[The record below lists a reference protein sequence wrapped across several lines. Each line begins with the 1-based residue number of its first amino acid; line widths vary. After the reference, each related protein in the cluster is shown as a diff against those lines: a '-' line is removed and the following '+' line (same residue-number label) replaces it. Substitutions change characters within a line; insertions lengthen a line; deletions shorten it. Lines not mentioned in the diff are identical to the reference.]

1 VKPAAIILAGGRSSR
16 FGADKL
22 AARLDGIPV
31 LEHALRAVARV
42 ADPVVVVV
50 GPDAPSPSVPS
61 DLRVEVVP
69 ARDLVADQGPLAGL
83 AGGLAA
89 LGSWAASNGEGAA
102 PDVVL
107 LVAGDMPT
115 LVPGVLDLLARELDA
130 KPSLGAVTLETDPP
144 TLLPS
149 AIRATLA
156 APVAEALLAADR
168 RSLRGLLESVP
179 STTVPS
185 AAWRAID
192 PDGRTL
198 RDIDTPGDLSER

>member
-1 VKPAAIILAGGRSSR
+1 VRPAAIILAGGRSSR

-31 LEHALRAVARV
+31 LEHALRAVAQV

-50 GPDAPSPSVPS
+50 SPDAPSPSVPS

-69 ARDLVADQGPLAGL
+69 ARDLVAHQGPLAGL
-83 AGGLAA
+83 VGGLAA
-89 LGSWAASNGEGAA
+89 LASWADSEGEGA

-115 LVPGVLDLLARELDA
+115 LIPGVLDLLARVLGAD
-130 KPSLGAVTLETDPP
+130 PSLGAATLETDPP

-149 AIRATLA
+149 AIRASVA
-156 APVAEALLAADR
+156 GPVAGAQLAEDR

-179 STTVPS
+179 SSTVPS

-192 PDGRTL
+192 PEGMTL
-198 RDIDTPGDLSER
+198 RDIDTPEDLSGR